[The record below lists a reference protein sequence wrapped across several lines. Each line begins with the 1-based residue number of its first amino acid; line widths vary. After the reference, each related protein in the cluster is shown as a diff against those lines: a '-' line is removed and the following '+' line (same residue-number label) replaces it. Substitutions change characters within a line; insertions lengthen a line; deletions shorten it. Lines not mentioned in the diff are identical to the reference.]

1 MTVPILQLGDYLI
14 ASIQTALA
22 DTEVTELRESVVE
35 RVRRVRARGVIVDVT
50 GLDIIDSFAARA
62 LRSVVKAASLCGTE
76 TAIVGIR
83 PDVAA
88 AMVQFELDLRPL
100 HTAPDLGEGLALLDE
115 RTNT

>member
-50 GLDIIDSFAARA
+50 GLDIIDSFAA
-62 LRSVVKAASLCGTE
+62 
-76 TAIVGIR
+76 
-83 PDVAA
+83 PA

-115 RTNT
+115 RTNTMRDAR